1 MTPGGGAGVLQATD
15 RNETA
20 IAVIIG
26 RIRMACSLLAF
37 KLSVESSREKAARF
51 FYEASPVA
59 EMRPG
64 SCRIR

>member
-1 MTPGGGAGVLQATD
+1 MTPGGGVGVLQATD

-26 RIRMACSLLAF
+26 RIRMTCSLLAF

-51 FYEASPVA
+51 LHEASPIA

-64 SCRIR
+64 FCRIR

>member
-1 MTPGGGAGVLQATD
+1 VTPGGGVGVLQATD

-37 KLSVESSREKAARF
+37 KLSVESAGKGGKIF
-51 FYEASPVA
+51 L
-59 EMRPG
+59 
-64 SCRIR
+64 